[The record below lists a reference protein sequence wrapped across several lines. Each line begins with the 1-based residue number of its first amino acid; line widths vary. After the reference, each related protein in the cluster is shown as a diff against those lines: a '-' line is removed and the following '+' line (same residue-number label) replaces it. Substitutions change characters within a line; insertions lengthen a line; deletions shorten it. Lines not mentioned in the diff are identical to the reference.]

1 MMKDMIQ
8 NKRIKKEGGFTL
20 IELLVVI
27 AIIGILVTVA
37 TVQYK
42 NAIQKAKEAV
52 LREDLY
58 ILRDSIDQYYADK
71 GKYPADLETLVEEKY
86 IRMVPIDPITQSA
99 DTWEVEYSEYTDDP
113 LSEPGIIDVKSG
125 AEGVAMGGMPY
136 SEW

>member
-1 MMKDMIQ
+1 MVQ
-8 NKRIKKEGGFTL
+8 NRRIKKESGFTL

-71 GKYPADLETLVEEKY
+71 GKYPVDLETLVEEKY

-99 DTWEVEYSEYTDDP
+99 DTWEVEYSEMTDDP
-113 LSEPGIIDVKSG
+113 LSEPGIIDVRSG
-125 AEGVAMGGMPY
+125 AEGVGLGGMPY
-136 SEW
+136 SDW

>member
-1 MMKDMIQ
+1 MLRGKSQ
-8 NKRIKKEGGFTL
+8 KLEKGFTL

-27 AIIGILVTVA
+27 ALIGILVTVA

-58 ILRDSIDQYYADK
+58 IMRDSIDQYYADK
-71 GKYPADLETLVEEKY
+71 GKFPADLETLVEEKY
-86 IRMVPIDPITQSA
+86 IRRMPIDPITKSA

-113 LSEPGIIDVKSG
+113 LSEPGIMDVRSG
-125 AEGVAMGGMPY
+125 ADGIGIDGSPY

>member
-1 MMKDMIQ
+1 MVQKMKREQ
-8 NKRIKKEGGFTL
+8 ETGFTL

-42 NAIQKAKEAV
+42 NAIRKAREAV

-71 GKYPADLETLVEEKY
+71 GKYPADLETLVDEKY
-86 IRMVPIDPITQSA
+86 IRMIPIDPVTESA

-113 LSEPGIIDVKSG
+113 MSEPGIINVKSG
-125 AEGVAMGGMPY
+125 AEGVSLGGMPY

>member
-1 MMKDMIQ
+1 MVQKMKRKQ
-8 NKRIKKEGGFTL
+8 EKGFTL

-71 GKYPADLETLVEEKY
+71 GKYPSDLETLVDEKY
-86 IRMVPIDPITQSA
+86 IRMIPIDPITQSP

-113 LSEPGIIDVKSG
+113 MSEPGIIDVKSG
-125 AEGVAMGGMPY
+125 ADGISPSGMPY

>member
-1 MMKDMIQ
+1 MDQEMKRKQ
-8 NKRIKKEGGFTL
+8 EKGFTL

-52 LREDLY
+52 LKEDLY

-71 GKYPADLETLVEEKY
+71 GKYPADLETLVNEKY
-86 IRMVPIDPITQSA
+86 IRMIPIDPITESA
-99 DTWEVEYSEYTDDP
+99 DTWEVEYAEYMDDP
-113 LSEPGIIDVKSG
+113 MSEPGIIDIKSG
-125 AEGVAMGGMPY
+125 ADGISLGGMPY

>member
-1 MMKDMIQ
+1 MVQ
-8 NKRIKKEGGFTL
+8 KRKREQETGFTL

-42 NAIQKAKEAV
+42 NAIRKARESV

-71 GKYPADLETLVEEKY
+71 GKYPPDLETLVDEKY
-86 IRMVPIDPITQSA
+86 IRMIPIDPVTESA

-113 LSEPGIIDVKSG
+113 MSEPGIINVKSG
-125 AEGVAMGGMPY
+125 AEGVSLGGMPY